1 MHGRTRGIDIFE
13 EFLKTV
19 SENNISVLKLAGI
32 STDGAPSMLGTGT
45 GFKSQVLRWLVENN
59 VTRVTWCHC
68 IIHQEALCAKTLGQ
82 ENVMKLIVDVV
93 NFIRSKG
100 VNHREFKEVLHDLDS
115 DHGDVIYFTSVRW
128 LSRGAVLKSVWQL
141 RDEIS
146 NFLASKG
153 QKKPEF
159 EDPTWNSDFAFLVDM
174 NTHLNI
180 LNSTLQG
187 KNKLIHELYATIRS
201 F

>member
-1 MHGRTRGIDIFE
+1 
-13 EFLKTV
+13 
-19 SENNISVLKLAGI
+19 
-32 STDGAPSMLGTGT
+32 
-45 GFKSQVLRWLVENN
+45 
-59 VTRVTWCHC
+59 
-68 IIHQEALCAKTLGQ
+68 
-82 ENVMKLIVDVV
+82 MKLIVDVV

-100 VNHREFKEVLHDLDS
+100 VNDREFKEVLHDLDS
-115 DHGDVIYFTSVRW
+115 DYGDVIYYTSVRW
-128 LSRGAVLKSVWQL
+128 LSRGAVLKRVCQL

-153 QKKPEF
+153 QKKSEF

-174 NTHLNI
+174 TTHLNI